1 MALPHN
7 LRRFTPA
14 EYLTIERQSPF
25 KSELVDGQM
34 YAMTGAT
41 REHNLIAVNVAGEL
55 RARLKGRPCE
65 TYASDMRV
73 RFVADDDYYYPD
85 VKVVCGQPSF
95 EDNVLDTLLN
105 PTLIVEVLSES
116 TAQYDRTTKR
126 AVYTRIASLQVY
138 VLIAQDQ
145 PRVEVFRR
153 AGSTWVGTVVEDID
167 ATVELAEIGCVL
179 PMAEVY
185 DRVAFA

>member
-1 MALPHN
+1 
-7 LRRFTPA
+7 
-14 EYLTIERQSPF
+14 
-25 KSELVDGQM
+25 
-34 YAMTGAT
+34 
-41 REHNLIAVNVAGEL
+41 
-55 RARLKGRPCE
+55 
-65 TYASDMRV
+65 
-73 RFVADDDYYYPD
+73 
-85 VKVVCGQPSF
+85 
-95 EDNVLDTLLN
+95 
-105 PTLIVEVLSES
+105 
-116 TAQYDRTTKR
+116 
-126 AVYTRIASLQVY
+126 VYTRIASLQVY